1 MKNMNIDRRKKILSI
16 LGKTYPTATIALN
29 FSNPLELLIS
39 VILSAQCTDKMVN
52 IVTAKL
58 FKKYKT
64 LEDYC
69 EADIS
74 EFEKDIKSTGFYHN
88 KAKNILETAKIIKE
102 KFGGK
107 VPHTMEDLIT
117 LKGVARKTANI
128 VLGNAYK
135 VVVGIPVDT
144 HVSRISQRLR
154 LVDLEKIGGKREF
167 TFKKNGKE
175 VVDFKKDADANKI
188 EKELMNVVPK
198 ENWIRVS
205 YEIIDHGRA
214 LCKAQNPNCRDCP
227 LSELCPASRV

>member
-1 MKNMNIDRRKKILSI
+1 MEKNKKINKI
-16 LGKTYPTATIALN
+16 LKILKSTYPTATIALN
-29 FSNPLELLIS
+29 FSNPLELLIA

-52 IVTAKL
+52 TVTDKL

-64 LEDYC
+64 LNDYC
-69 EADIS
+69 SAS
-74 EFEKDIKSTGFYHN
+74 LTEFESDIKSTGFYHN
-88 KAKNILETAKIIKE
+88 KAKNILETVKILKE
-102 KFGGK
+102 KFGGT
-107 VPHTMEDLIT
+107 VPKTMEELIT

-144 HVSRISQRLR
+144 HVGRISQRLR
-154 LVDLEKIGGKREF
+154 LVDLEKIGGKRTV
-167 TFKKNGKE
+167 TFKRKGKE

-188 EKELMNVVPK
+188 EKELMNEIPQK
-198 ENWIRVS
+198 AWIKIR

-214 LCKAQNPNCRDCP
+214 ICKAVNPKCEICP

>member
-1 MKNMNIDRRKKILSI
+1 MEDNKKIKKILKI
-16 LGKTYPTATIALN
+16 LKNSYPKATIALN

-52 IVTAKL
+52 IVTDKL

-64 LEDYC
+64 LDDYV
-69 EADIS
+69 EADIK
-74 EFEKDIKSTGFYHN
+74 EFEIDIKSTGFYHN

-102 KFGGK
+102 KFGST
-107 VPHTMEDLIT
+107 VPKTMEEMIT

-167 TFKKNGKE
+167 TFKKKGKE
-175 VVDFKKDADANKI
+175 VIDFKKDADANKI
-188 EKELMNVVPK
+188 EKELMNLIPH
-198 ENWIRVS
+198 EDWIQIS

-214 LCKAQNPNCRDCP
+214 ICKAQNPKCDVCP
-227 LSELCPASRV
+227 LSELCPASRM